1 MVIDIKN
8 KTNRKNS
15 QLKTTENRE
24 LGDGENYPEYKT
36 GIKRCKY
43 EKETETDGRSN
54 VHLTGILEGKK
65 RENNIWRDNGYE
77 FFWIEEKH

>member
-1 MVIDIKN
+1 MKNMVIDIKN
-8 KTNRKNS
+8 KTNRKIS

-24 LGDGENYPEYKT
+24 LGDGKNYPEYRT

-54 VHLTGILEGKK
+54 IHLTNSRGK
-65 RENNIWRDNGYE
+65 E
-77 FFWIEEKH
+77 EEKQYLER